1 METIKLIKKAK
12 KGDKE
17 ALLSL
22 IMLQKSDYYK
32 LAFVYMKNEEDTLDV
47 LQDMILILYDNIKKL
62 KKDEAFYSWSKTILV
77 NSCKAKLRKDS
88 NILLQDQ
95 VEDHRLLEYFDDP
108 EDRIV
113 LDKYISRLSLKHQEV
128 IKLRYYLD
136 YDYES
141 ISQVLKIPL
150 GTVKSRLNAGISK
163 LKEALGGDYYG

>member
-95 VEDHRLLEYFDDP
+95 VEDHRLLEDFDDP

>member
-47 LQDMILILYDNIKKL
+47 LQDMILVLYDNIRKL

-88 NILLQDQ
+88 NLLLQDQ
-95 VEDHRLLEYFDDP
+95 VEDHRLLEDFDDP

-141 ISQVLKIPL
+141 ISDLLKIPL